1 VFPALFCSMAI
12 NVLVGAGRRHFKQIH
27 VYENLIKI
35 HINCLGCCSVFR
47 RPYLVTDCSKIHHN
61 TKKSGG
67 RWVLKSAVLGLGV
80 GLGYWFQSDTLRN
93 LNFLPVVEAAK
104 LINPN
109 IGGGGDSNNNGG
121 LRSKHNFIADV
132 VETVAPSTVYIEI
145 KDTRR

>member
-1 VFPALFCSMAI
+1 
-12 NVLVGAGRRHFKQIH
+12 
-27 VYENLIKI
+27 
-35 HINCLGCCSVFR
+35 
-47 RPYLVTDCSKIHHN
+47 
-61 TKKSGG
+61 
-67 RWVLKSAVLGLGV
+67 
-80 GLGYWFQSDTLRN
+80 
-93 LNFLPVVEAAK
+93 VVEAAK